1 MAKHNDMA
9 TFKLKTKTD
18 NKRIAPYNVD
28 HVIGQQNLKINDHNV
43 VNYIDSINKQTF
55 LLI

>member
-28 HVIGQQNLKINDHNV
+28 HVIGQQNLKINDHNA
-43 VNYIDSINKQTF
+43 VNK
-55 LLI
+55 L